1 MASSSR
7 ALGHAGSGA
16 LALGAGERGTLA
28 ALYGGVALLHALGL
42 GLLFHYGHAHPALL
56 GLGFAAYMLGLRH
69 AFDADHIAAIDDT
82 VRLMLQKGQRPLAV
96 GFFFSLGHS
105 TIVLLMALALALA
118 AQWASAGMPF
128 MQSVGGIIGATV
140 SGLFLWIIGLLNL
153 RVLLDLLK
161 VWRRARTRAHDHEHV
176 EQLLAGRGLMNRLFG
191 GRLRKFIGRSWHMY
205 PLGVL
210 FGLGFD
216 TATEVALLAM
226 TAGAATGDL
235 PLPALLSLPLLF
247 AAGMSLMDTTDG
259 VLMTRAYHW
268 AFVNPLRKVF
278 YNLGTTSLTV
288 LIALVIGSIQLL
300 QVLIDTLHLEGPWLS
315 RIQALDFSAL
325 GLVIVGLFLVSWALS
340 VAIWKLGRYGEAT
353 VPPEVPHATEHVH
366 ADGTRHRHPHFH

>member
-1 MASSSR
+1 LASCSR
-7 ALGHAGSGA
+7 TPGRAGSSVLTFA
-16 LALGAGERGTLA
+16 AGERGALA
-28 ALYGGVALLHALGL
+28 GLYGGVGLLHALGI
-42 GLLFHYGHAHPALL
+42 GLLFHYVHAHPALP

-82 VRLMLQKGQRPLAV
+82 VRLMLHKGRRPLGV

-105 TIVLLMALALALA
+105 TIVLLLAVALALA
-118 AQWASAGMPF
+118 AQRVTADMPLLQHF
-128 MQSVGGIIGATV
+128 GGIIGAAV

-153 RVLLDLLK
+153 RVLLDLLQ
-161 VWRRARTRAHDHEHV
+161 VWRRARIRSHDHDHV

-191 GRLRKFIGRSWHMY
+191 GRLHGCIGRSWQMY
-205 PLGVL
+205 PLGML

-216 TATEVALLAM
+216 TASEVGLLAM

-247 AAGMSLMDTTDG
+247 AAGMALMDTTDG

-288 LIALVIGSIQLL
+288 LIALVIGSIELL
-300 QVLIDTLHLEGPWLS
+300 QVLIDSLGLEGRWPD
-315 RIQALDFSAL
+315 RIAALDFSSL
-325 GLVIVGLFLVSWALS
+325 GVLIVGLFLLAWALS
-340 VAIWKLGRYGEAT
+340 AAVWKFGRFG
-353 VPPEVPHATEHVH
+353 VPL
-366 ADGTRHRHPHFH
+366 RR